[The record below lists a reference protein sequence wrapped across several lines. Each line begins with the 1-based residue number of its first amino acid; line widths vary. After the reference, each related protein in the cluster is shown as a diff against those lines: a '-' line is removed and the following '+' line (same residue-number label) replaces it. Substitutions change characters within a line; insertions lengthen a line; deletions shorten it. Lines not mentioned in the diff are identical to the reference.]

1 VPTIEY
7 VAENFPAAYGAPLA
21 GEHALTTSIPAL
33 VWAAISVGKRQL
45 GHLTLHGLYSL
56 FEMIYRAAIIFAN
69 LREGPDGTILRSSAY
84 RGLDPSEKGAISYF
98 IGLTLAKLFAHD
110 LLGVPWL
117 MHLDVYRQQL
127 QPVLVGNEKPD
138 LVGLNANNDWVVVE
152 AKGRTNDY
160 SETALVK
167 AKSQSQ
173 QLATIQ
179 GKQPVLRVG
188 ALAYFKANRLRFAM
202 RDPKRDRHARK
213 LLDLPLTK
221 EMLLIDYYRPFR
233 VWLRERRAVDP
244 TTIDGHLYRVAS
256 LPEFDM
262 AVGLSEEWTDAPPIL
277 SDAAKSRPLSSNE
290 FVGKDGIFVSLGPS
304 WSRENMRLEPQERH
318 RRDKA

>member
-33 VWAAISVGKRQL
+33 VWAAISVCKRQL

-173 QLATIQ
+173 QLATI
-179 GKQPVLRVG
+179 
-188 ALAYFKANRLRFAM
+188 
-202 RDPKRDRHARK
+202 
-213 LLDLPLTK
+213 
-221 EMLLIDYYRPFR
+221 
-233 VWLRERRAVDP
+233 
-244 TTIDGHLYRVAS
+244 
-256 LPEFDM
+256 
-262 AVGLSEEWTDAPPIL
+262 
-277 SDAAKSRPLSSNE
+277 
-290 FVGKDGIFVSLGPS
+290 
-304 WSRENMRLEPQERH
+304 
-318 RRDKA
+318 